1 MWEIAYT
8 VRMPKAAPTNL
19 HEAKLRK
26 AGHRLI
32 AGVDEAGKGSWAG
45 PLVTAAVI
53 LDEQDIPKELFD
65 SKMLTPAQRERA
77 FVAIAKKALAW
88 SVHVVKVQDIDAHG
102 VHRANL
108 AALKRA
114 VEKLHIAP
122 DAVLVDAFKIDLGS
136 TPVVNVIDG
145 DALERTI
152 SAASIIAKV
161 TRDQLMSSEFH
172 RAYPHFHFHV
182 HKGYG
187 TPEHAK
193 LLRKHGPT
201 PEHRMSFEPVKNASA
216 KKSSTRRGKRTTKKV
231 LSKQGRNPAPKAR
244 SIGTTGARVAI
255 KKRAIRTKR
264 AKRSI
269 KKTAVRTKARM
280 QKRTARKRR

>member
-1 MWEIAYT
+1 
-8 VRMPKAAPTNL
+8 MPKAAPTNK

-53 LDEQDIPKELFD
+53 LDETDIPKELFD
-65 SKMLTPAQRERA
+65 SKMLNPTQRERA

-88 SVHVVKVQDIDAHG
+88 SVHVVRVNEIDKHG
-102 VHRANL
+102 VHKANL

-114 VEKLHIAP
+114 VEKLHISP
-122 DAVLVDAFKIDLGS
+122 DAVLVDAFKIDLGT

-145 DALERTI
+145 DALERMI
-152 SAASIIAKV
+152 SAASIVAKV
-161 TRDQLMSSEFH
+161 TRDQLMSSEVH
-172 RAYPHFHFHV
+172 RAYPDFQFHI

-187 TPEHAK
+187 TPQHAK
-193 LLRKHGPT
+193 LLAKHGPT
-201 PEHRMSFEPVKNASA
+201 PEHRMSFAPVKAAAAKPLTRKKNVKSVTKRKRKILKKKTSA
-216 KKSSTRRGKRTTKKV
+216 KPKRTKV
-231 LSKQGRNPAPKAR
+231 
-244 SIGTTGARVAI
+244 
-255 KKRAIRTKR
+255 

-269 KKTAVRTKARM
+269 KKTALR
-280 QKRTARKRR
+280 KRPRAPKRKARKRR

>member
-1 MWEIAYT
+1 
-8 VRMPKAAPTNL
+8 MPKAAPTNT

-26 AGHRLI
+26 AGHHLI

-65 SKMLTPAQRERA
+65 SKMLTPTQRERA

-88 SVHVVKVQDIDAHG
+88 SVHVVQVQEIDKHG
-102 VHRANL
+102 VHKANL

-114 VEKLHIAP
+114 VEKLHISP
-122 DAVLVDAFKIDLGS
+122 DAVLVDAFKIEVGN
-136 TPVVNVIDG
+136 TPVVNIIDG

-152 SAASIIAKV
+152 GAASIVAKV
-161 TRDQLMSSEFH
+161 TRDRLMSSELT

-187 TPEHAK
+187 TPLHAK
-193 LLRKHGPT
+193 LLAMHGPT
-201 PEHRMSFEPVKNASA
+201 PEHRMSFAPVKAATTKPKKKPTKKKGIA
-216 KKSSTRRGKRTTKKV
+216 KKFTKRSTRTKPV
-231 LSKQGRNPAPKAR
+231 
-244 SIGTTGARVAI
+244 
-255 KKRAIRTKR
+255 
-264 AKRSI
+264 KRSI
-269 KKTAVRTKARM
+269 KKKPVHTA
-280 QKRTARKRR
+280 KRTARKRR

>member
-1 MWEIAYT
+1 MAKT
-8 VRMPKAAPTNL
+8 APTNA

-53 LDEQDIPKELFD
+53 LDENDIPNELYD

-88 SVHVVKVQDIDAHG
+88 SVHVVSVNDIDTHG
-102 VHRANL
+102 VHKANI

-114 VEKLHIAP
+114 VDKLHISP
-122 DAVLVDAFKIDLGS
+122 DAVLVDAFKIDLGKI
-136 TPVVNVIDG
+136 PMVNIIDG

-152 SAASIIAKV
+152 SAASIMAKV
-161 TRDQLMSSEFH
+161 SRDRLMSSEIH
-172 RAYPHFHFHV
+172 RAHPEFHFHI

-187 TPEHAK
+187 TPLHAK
-193 LLRKHGPT
+193 LLAMHGPSL
-201 PEHRMSFEPVKNASA
+201 EHRMSFAPVKAAAAKPRKKSNAKRKAKPTKKKLGA
-216 KKSSTRRGKRTTKKV
+216 KKAVRRTV
-231 LSKQGRNPAPKAR
+231 
-244 SIGTTGARVAI
+244 
-255 KKRAIRTKR
+255 RTKS

-269 KKTAVRTKARM
+269 TKRASRKRIAKP
-280 QKRTARKRR
+280 KRTIRKRR